1 MAILRPLARE
11 TEAEMAADKN
21 PKNGKGKSV
30 RKKVFD
36 GILNYIT
43 ENALAPGSK
52 LPSEGEMAEIL
63 NVSRTSLRE
72 GIRMLEGAGFITTR
86 HGNGM
91 YVTEYDGSR
100 LMDYIQYS
108 IEFENNS
115 LAELYDI
122 RKTLEIHYIREV
134 AETITDEQLRTLRDI
149 VERMDENDLL
159 NYHWLDMEFHLTLY
173 EHLSNK
179 LVTRII
185 QLYWDVMLGRWL
197 PGRTHDMPGTMAG
210 NHEMI
215 IRALESR
222 DPRFAEAAM
231 RVHMF
236 DSHIV

>member
-1 MAILRPLARE
+1 M
-11 TEAEMAADKN
+11 MDGKN
-21 PKNGKGKSV
+21 VRKNGKDKSV
-30 RKKVFD
+30 RKQVFD
-36 GILNYIT
+36 AILNYIS
-43 ENALAPGSK
+43 ENSLSPGDK
-52 LPSEGEMAEIL
+52 LPSEGELAEIL

-72 GIRMLEGAGFITTR
+72 GIRMLEGAGFITTK
-86 HGNGM
+86 HGDGM
-91 YVTEYDGSR
+91 YVTAYDGSM

-115 LAELYDI
+115 LAELYDM
-122 RKTLEIHYIREV
+122 RKTLEMHYIREA
-134 AETITDEQLRTLRDI
+134 AEKITDDQLKNLHRI

-173 EHLSNK
+173 ENIENK
-179 LVTRII
+179 LVTKII

-197 PGRTHDMPGTMAG
+197 PGRTNEMPGTMAG

-222 DPRFAEAAM
+222 NPRFAEAAM
-231 RVHMF
+231 QVHMF